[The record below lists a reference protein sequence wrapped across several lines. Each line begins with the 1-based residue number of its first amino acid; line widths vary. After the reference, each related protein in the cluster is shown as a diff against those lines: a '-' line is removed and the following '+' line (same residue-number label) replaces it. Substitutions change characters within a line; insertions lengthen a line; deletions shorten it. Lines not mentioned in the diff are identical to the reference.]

1 MERVNEESATASSNA
16 YMMEKESKIENS
28 KILFSVNEDLQ
39 KTQELSQIILKLFS
53 KSRQID
59 EEKSRLIEKNRKD
72 DFFILNNHTKSTDRI
87 IESLRYE
94 ISEVESQRDKL
105 EKEYKTQVNI
115 MKVENE
121 ELKNTLQASD
131 MKLQDMIQASEE
143 QQENDRIKSLDRRN
157 LIDKLLRAASQKQ
170 EETNDKSENNG
181 NWINAVVVLM
191 SALFAQSNV
200 TVRNYIKSNY
210 L

>member
-72 DFFILNNHTKSTDRI
+72 DFFILNNRTKSTDKI
-87 IESLRYE
+87 IETLRYE
-94 ISEVESQRDKL
+94 ISEVETQRDKL
-105 EKEYKTQVNI
+105 EKEYKTQVNM
-115 MKVENE
+115 MKEENE
-121 ELKNTLQASD
+121 ELKKTLQASD

-157 LIDKLLRAASQKQ
+157 LIDKLIRAASQKQ

-181 NWINAVVVLM
+181 NWINAVVGLM
-191 SALFAQSNV
+191 SVLFAQSNV